1 MMIVAKVFLV
11 ILAILAILGLIA
23 FVVGGVIL
31 IINLN
36 HWLSDPVV
44 HGDSGHNVHERQWV

>member
-1 MMIVAKVFLV
+1 MIVAKAFLV
-11 ILAILAILGLIA
+11 ILAVIAILTVIA
-23 FVVGGVIL
+23 FAVGGVIL